1 MKRLV
6 IAALIGL
13 LVAPASAAT
22 GTYSIDVILPLT
34 GPAAFAGNS
43 QAQAARVYESIVNKT
58 GGIHGQ
64 TLHFE
69 IHDDQGNPSVA
80 VQIADNILSKHAI
93 VVLGP
98 NLTATCAAVAPL
110 FASGPVDFCIS
121 PVPEPSH
128 GGYLFASSIAL
139 RNLVGGGYARMR
151 TLGYKRFAAL
161 NATDA
166 SGQFE
171 LQVTKD
177 WFALPENKNIQL
189 VAQET
194 FAPTD
199 ISVAAQV
206 AKIKAANP
214 DIIYIWA
221 IGTAFGTAIRELAN
235 AGLNVPVVTPPSN
248 TSEAQLAQY
257 KSVLPNVLITSGMPY
272 QGRLGTATLRNAAA
286 EYLDAVRDAGLKPDT
301 FQAYV
306 WDPMKLIVTVLR
318 GLPANATAAQFHEAL
333 EGLHDVAGIW
343 GTYDFRTGD
352 QHGITGKEIPYIQW
366 DSSHATWTFFET
378 PPPKG

>member
-1 MKRLV
+1 MKRLA

-13 LVAPASAAT
+13 LVAPASAAPA
-22 GTYSIDVILPLT
+22 TYAIDVLLPLT

-43 QAQAARVYESIVNKT
+43 QALATRLYEAIVNKT

-64 TLHFE
+64 PLHFE
-69 IHDDQGNPSVA
+69 IHDDQGSPAVA
-80 VQIADNILSKHAI
+80 VQIANDVLAKHPI
-93 VVLGP
+93 VVVGP

-110 FASGPVDFCIS
+110 FANGPVDFCIS
-121 PVPEPSH
+121 PVLEPPH
-128 GGYLFASSIAL
+128 GGYVFASSIAL
-139 RNLVGGGYARMR
+139 RNLIAGGYARMR
-151 TLGYKRFAAL
+151 ALGYKRFAAL

-166 SGQFE
+166 SGAFE
-171 LQVTKD
+171 VQVTKD
-177 WFALPENKNIQL
+177 WFGLPENKNVQL

-194 FAPTD
+194 FAPAD

-214 DIIYIWA
+214 DILYVWA
-221 IGTAFGTAIRELAN
+221 TGTAFATVIRELAN

-248 TSEAQLAQY
+248 TSAAQLAQDQ
-257 KSVLPNVLITSGMPY
+257 SFLPKTLVTSGMPY
-272 QGRLGTATLRNAAA
+272 QGRLGDTKLRAAAA

-306 WDPMKLIVTVLR
+306 WDPLKLVVTVLR
-318 GLPANATAAQFHEAL
+318 SLPENATPAQFHAAL
-333 EGLHDVAGIW
+333 ENLHDVAGIW

-352 QHGITGKEIPYIQW
+352 QHGITGKEIPYIVW
-366 DSSHATWTFFET
+366 DPSRASWTFFDT
-378 PPPKG
+378 HG